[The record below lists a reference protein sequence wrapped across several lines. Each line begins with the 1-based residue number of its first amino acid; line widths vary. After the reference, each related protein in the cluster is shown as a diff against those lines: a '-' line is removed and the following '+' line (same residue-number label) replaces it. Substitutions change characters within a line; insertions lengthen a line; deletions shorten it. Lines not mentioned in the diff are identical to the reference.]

1 MNYTNKQIN
10 RILRIQDFLGTAN
23 TLSKIHSEYDDKE
36 LTYDNIIEKQYI
48 YKLFCSAMYNL
59 IDAVKKSTE
68 IFGNSKSYKLF
79 QQNINKK
86 FVADNNEFLEKENYE
101 SNLYKILSQIRH
113 QNNHFEKDDND
124 DTMLFEIYIDFE
136 ILEELRI
143 IINEIF
149 YEIYTEI
156 DKNKIKE
163 ITLSRS
169 KIKYSFNKFDKKVDY
184 VELKY
189 LESTNEIDKIF
200 AKDNE
205 RAIEIL
211 REYCNPNNIFDLMNK
226 DEEAIK
232 KYDLIDKEMEELFN
246 KQDKYIAEN
255 GNELQKATMNL
266 LKDFFVNNES
276 VTKNEHDKN
285 IKELA
290 DKLKKLSEKPEGNN
304 YF

>member
-136 ILEELRI
+136 ILEELRKI
-143 IINEIF
+143 VNEIF

-169 KIKYSFNKFDKKVDY
+169 KIKYSFNKFDKKVDC

-232 KYDLIDKEMEELFN
+232 KYDLIDKEMGELFN

-276 VTKNEHDKN
+276 VTKNEYDKN

-290 DKLKKLSEKPEGNN
+290 DKLKELSEKTKENN
-304 YF
+304 

>member
-136 ILEELRI
+136 ILEELRKI
-143 IINEIF
+143 VNEIF

-169 KIKYSFNKFDKKVDY
+169 KIKYSFNKFNKKVDY

-211 REYCNPNNIFDLMNK
+211 REYCNLNNIFDLMNK

-255 GNELQKATMNL
+255 GTELQKATMNL
-266 LKDFFVNNES
+266 LKDFFVKNES
-276 VTKNEHDKN
+276 VTKNGYDKN

-290 DKLKKLSEKPEGNN
+290 VKLKELSEKAEVNN
-304 YF
+304 